1 MNEKFIKFLG
11 LASTVALSCTLVNAA
26 DIPVK
31 EIQPRGTVLP
41 AVIMPAQDAKAEDKV
56 LQPATDVKKEV
67 KEEVKAVEEK
77 VKETKKVN
85 ENRNQKMSV
94 DSLNYTQRVIEEKF
108 FLYDNFTQ
116 EDYDIIIFDR
126 GINDEFI
133 WLKTFGAE
141 SKEIEDYHQRLDY
154 RYVDMLLILTCDIEI
169 SLKRKYLNSLSI
181 MVNKWTNQETMQK
194 YLDSLDEVFPYLEH
208 HAKKIAQFD
217 SSNVDKV
224 DVALD
229 LCNKIVENISNEE
242 Q

>member
-1 MNEKFIKFLG
+1 
-11 LASTVALSCTLVNAA
+11 
-26 DIPVK
+26 
-31 EIQPRGTVLP
+31 
-41 AVIMPAQDAKAEDKV
+41 
-56 LQPATDVKKEV
+56 
-67 KEEVKAVEEK
+67 
-77 VKETKKVN
+77 
-85 ENRNQKMSV
+85 
-94 DSLNYTQRVIEEKF
+94 
-108 FLYDNFTQ
+108 
-116 EDYDIIIFDR
+116 
-126 GINDEFI
+126 
-133 WLKTFGAE
+133 
-141 SKEIEDYHQRLDY
+141 
-154 RYVDMLLILTCDIEI
+154 MLLILTCDIEI

>member
-1 MNEKFIKFLG
+1 MDNYIKETIFKDYQKRYQDIVLLNENIKNLKISKKPYLIEFLG
-11 LASTVALSCTLVNAA
+11 SCRSGKSTSIELIA
-26 DIPVK
+26 DVFRK
-31 EIQPRGTVLP
+31 NGF
-41 AVIMPAQDAKAEDKV
+41 KV
-56 LQPATDVKKEV
+56 LLVD
-67 KEEVKAVEEK
+67 EEK

-154 RYVDMLLILTCDIEI
+154 RYVDMLLILTRDIEI

>member
-1 MNEKFIKFLG
+1 M
-11 LASTVALSCTLVNAA
+11 
-26 DIPVK
+26 D
-31 EIQPRGTVLP
+31 
-41 AVIMPAQDAKAEDKV
+41 
-56 LQPATDVKKEV
+56 
-67 KEEVKAVEEK
+67 EEK